1 MLLSADVSGVV
12 VVDPFII
19 VVVIGDVP
27 GVSLSAIFVFR
38 MPFLSMLLFAGGFV
52 GTPVCSNLVVVSM
65 LSSLMVWF
73 VVSRCWLCY
82 PCHHFAYPFLPCL
95 SCPWNS
101 FECLWSWQCCHD
113 CCFHG
118 CLLWMLVLVLVLVL
132 VLAFYCHCPGISL
145 LTPLFAAVVDILML
159 LLMSIGDVL
168 VVLLS
173 FELLVHVVIVKFWL
187 LFLFGL

>member
-1 MLLSADVSGVV
+1 VLLSSDVSGVV

-27 GVSLSAIFVFR
+27 GVSLASAIFVLR

-52 GTPVCSNLVVVSM
+52 GTPVCSSIVVVSM

-73 VVSRCWLCY
+73 VVSRCWLCN
-82 PCHHFAYPFLPCL
+82 PCRLFA
-95 SCPWNS
+95 
-101 FECLWSWQCCHD
+101 ECSRSWRCCHD

-132 VLAFYCHCPGISL
+132 ACFCCRCPGISL
-145 LTPLFAAVVDILML
+145 STPLFAAIVDILMSL
-159 LLMSIGDVL
+159 LVSIGDVL

-187 LFLFGL
+187 LFPFGL